1 MISIG
6 TKVKINKPHLALKSV
21 MLNGGHGRTGFV
33 KSINKRGDYFTIGF
47 LGMNEMCMADINQL
61 IIL

>member
-1 MISIG
+1 MITIG
-6 TKVKINKPHLALKSV
+6 TKVRINKPHLALQSV
-21 MLNGGHGRTGFV
+21 MLDGGHGRIGFV

-47 LGMNEMCMADINQL
+47 LGVNEMCMANINQL

>member
-1 MISIG
+1 MIVIG
-6 TKVKINKPHLALKSV
+6 TKVRINKPHLALNSV
-21 MLNGGHGRTGFV
+21 MSDGGHGRTGFV

-47 LGMNEMCMADINQL
+47 LGVNEMCMASEDQL

>member
-6 TKVKINKPHLALKSV
+6 TKVKINKPHLALQGV
-21 MLNGGHGRTGFV
+21 MLDGGHGMIGFV

-47 LGMNEMCMADINQL
+47 TGVNEMRMASEDQL
-61 IIL
+61 IVL